1 MTGRERIL
9 SVLRGDIPD
18 RVPVGLF
25 VQEEYLGWFFPN
37 KKVIDRVTDAV
48 ECARI
53 LGFDLIT
60 RDRKFETP
68 YFMKKSFKNWEVDE
82 KIKRDK
88 GMLYRTIDITTPDR
102 TLKQVEAGPYDQKTV
117 SGIHFSTVKYLIED
131 EGDFEIFQKYV
142 PELDSKTIS
151 EMKERA
157 NFSKELIGNLGIAA
171 PWGWGGVFNQAAT
184 YRNIQNILMDAYLN
198 QDFYRA
204 YMEKMTE
211 LIMKSNEAL
220 ADTNFEC
227 IGIQGNIA
235 NSGVVGP
242 DFFNKYIL
250 PYEKQLIKTI
260 HDAGK
265 FTLYHNCGK
274 ARVLQKSYVKMGLD
288 MWETVAGSPQGDNDL
303 GEAKELIGDKITI
316 SGNLDQVN
324 FIKTA
329 SLEEIEQKVSELIHI
344 GKPGGRYIFAASDF
358 LEKGTPLEN
367 VKKVIEIAK
376 REGRY

>member
-9 SVLRGDIPD
+9 TVLKGEIPD

-25 VQEEYLGWFFPN
+25 VQEEYLGWFFPE
-37 KKVIDRVTDAV
+37 KEQVDRVIDAV

-53 LGFDLIT
+53 LGFDLLT
-60 RDRKFETP
+60 RDRKFEVP
-68 YFMKKSFKNWEVDE
+68 HFMKKSFGNWEVNE
-82 KIKRDK
+82 KVKKDK
-88 GMLYRTIDITTPDR
+88 GNLYRVTEITTPDGV
-102 TLKQVEAGPYDQKTV
+102 LKQVEAGPYEERTV
-117 SGIHFSTVKYLIED
+117 SGIHFSTIEYLIEN
-131 EGDFEIFQKYV
+131 ERDFEIFNKFV
-142 PELDSKTIS
+142 PRIDSETIS

-157 NFSKELIGNLGIAA
+157 AFSRELIGELGISA

-184 YRNIQNILMDAYLN
+184 YRNVQELLMDAYLN
-198 QDFYRA
+198 PEFYQA

-211 LIMKSNEAL
+211 LMVESNNAL
-220 ADTNFEC
+220 ADTDFKC

-235 NSGVVGP
+235 NAGMVGAV
-242 DFFNKYIL
+242 FFDKYIL
-250 PYEKQLIKTI
+250 PYEKELAKAIQ
-260 HDAGK
+260 DAGK

-274 ARVLQKSYVKMGLD
+274 ARVLQESYVKMGLD
-288 MWETVAGSPQGDNDL
+288 MWETVAAPPQGDNDL
-303 GEAKELIGDKITI
+303 KEAKELIGDSITL

-324 FIKTA
+324 FLKKA
-329 SLEEIEQKVSELIHI
+329 ALEEIEKEVTRIMNI

-367 VKKVIEIAK
+367 VKKVIEVAK